1 METLLSTVL
10 PARLEYLEELVKS
23 VSDCAR
29 AQGFDRKRTGAIEL
43 AVEEAFVNICNY
55 SYPGTTGDV
64 AITCRFDQNRFIME
78 IADSGIPFDITQLS
92 DPDITA
98 PAEAREIGGLGIFL
112 MKKMMDA
119 VTYRREGNRNVL
131 NLIVGKEEER

>member
-10 PARLEYLEELVKS
+10 PARLEHLEELVKS

-29 AQGFDRKRTGAIEL
+29 SRGFDRKRTGAIEL

-64 AITCRFDQNRFIME
+64 AITCRLDQNRFIME

-112 MKKMMDA
+112 MKKMMDGVA
-119 VTYRREGNRNVL
+119 YRREGNRNVL
-131 NLIVGKEEER
+131 NLIVEKQEER

>member
-10 PARLEYLEELVKS
+10 PARLEHLEELVKS

-29 AQGFDRKRTGAIEL
+29 SQGFDRKRIGEIEL
-43 AVEEAFVNICNY
+43 AVEEAFVNICRY
-55 SYPGTTGDV
+55 SYPGKTGDA
-64 AITCRFDQNRFIME
+64 AISCRLDNNRFMIE

-98 PAEAREIGGLGIFL
+98 PVEARGIGGLGIFL
-112 MKKMMDA
+112 VKKMMDA
-119 VTYRREGNRNVL
+119 VTYRREGDRNVL
-131 NLIVGKEEER
+131 NLIVMKEEER

>member
-10 PARLEYLEELVKS
+10 PARLEHLDELVKS

-29 AQGFDRKRTGAIEL
+29 SQGFDQKRIGAIEL

-55 SYPGTTGDV
+55 SYPGKEGNAAV
-64 AITCRFDQNRFIME
+64 TCRLDENRFILE

-112 MKKMMDA
+112 MKKMMDE
-119 VTYRREGNRNVL
+119 VTYRREGDRNVL
-131 NLIVGKEEER
+131 NLIVVKEEKR